1 MNQGDRELR
10 RLFQVA
16 REDDGAAAP
25 SFARSWE
32 AARRHAGRAAP
43 AARRAVPRW
52 GWATLAAAA
61 LVAVAFVT
69 LRPGRDGR
77 PDDLEREIALACE
90 ISAWEG
96 PTSGLAA
103 LATLTLL
110 DEVPSLSLSSLALPD
125 DTGFA
130 TADKAEDAEDASS
143 AYSEGLTMERGW
155 R

>member
-1 MNQGDRELR
+1 MSESDRRLR
-10 RLFQVA
+10 RLFEAA
-16 REDDGAAAP
+16 RDGDRTGAP
-25 SFARSWE
+25 SFARTWE
-32 AARRHAGRAAP
+32 AARRRAGQRSPTLRRPAP
-43 AARRAVPRW
+43 LW

-103 LATLTLL
+103 LTTLPLL
-110 DEVPSLSLSSLALPD
+110 DEVPSLSLSSLALPG
-125 DTGFA
+125 DTGLA
-130 TADKAEDAEDASS
+130 TAEDAEDASS
-143 AYSEGLTMERGW
+143 AYSEGFPMERGW